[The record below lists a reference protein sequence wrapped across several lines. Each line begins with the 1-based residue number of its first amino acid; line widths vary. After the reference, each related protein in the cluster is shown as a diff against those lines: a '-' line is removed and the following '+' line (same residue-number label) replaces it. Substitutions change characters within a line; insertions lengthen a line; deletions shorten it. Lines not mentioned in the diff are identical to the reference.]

1 MHLQILLPYEV
12 FADVDGLTNIVADT
26 IAGSFGIQPK
36 RLDCVAALE
45 AGILSYTTDKGDLIY
60 VAVDTGILV
69 KVGNNVTV
77 SVRQA
82 KKGVDL
88 DQLYAAIQ
96 TEFLIMDE
104 REREIHSSLAKLE
117 SGFIRRMTGMQ
128 G

>member
-12 FADVDGLTNIVADT
+12 FTDVDDVQHIIVDT
-26 IAGSFGIQPK
+26 IEGSFGLQPK
-36 RLDCVAALE
+36 RLDCVAAVE
-45 AGILSYTTDKGDLIY
+45 AGILSYIADNGDLIHI
-60 VAVDTGILV
+60 AIDKGILV
-69 KVGNNVTV
+69 KVGNEVTV

-82 KKGVDL
+82 KKDVDL
-88 DQLYAAIQ
+88 EQLYTAIQ

-117 SGFIRRMTGMQ
+117 SGFIRRMTGLQ